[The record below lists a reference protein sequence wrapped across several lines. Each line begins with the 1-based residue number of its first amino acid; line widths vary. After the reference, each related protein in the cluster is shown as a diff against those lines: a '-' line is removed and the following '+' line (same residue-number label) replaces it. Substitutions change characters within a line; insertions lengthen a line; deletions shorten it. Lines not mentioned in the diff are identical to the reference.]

1 MPMLSLALSISTCKS
16 RSVRHPIPNPTYGVF
31 SSIVHLVMA
40 WLFIYT
46 TALVLE

>member
-1 MPMLSLALSISTCKS
+1 MPMLSLALSISTCES
-16 RSVRHPIPNPTYGVF
+16 QCETPHTQPNVRLF